1 MLPAFDDPEPGMREQ
16 ALRLSEGLLADP
28 RSALRNPMA
37 SLLNDP
43 SPRVRFQLA
52 LSTGS
57 VASRVIRAKMLS
69 NLLGENGA
77 DPWIRTAALSSA
89 GDCGMAL
96 LNEFLPRASAL
107 DQPTKAGILTRLAA
121 MIGAGGKADEITGV
135 LNFLGGRNTPAEDA
149 ALLTGLGQG
158 MRNSKTPLPAWLA
171 NPPKGAEAAVA
182 KLRVRFT
189 VAAVTVRDEARNSPT
204 RVAAA
209 GLLALA
215 PFDVAG
221 PALAE
226 ALTPATPGDVQSA
239 AVKALAAHPDPKVSE
254 LLLKNWNG
262 YGPTL
267 RREVLDAL
275 TARPDRALKLLDAV
289 EKKTVAASELDLAR
303 VQQLKTHPNAA
314 VRAKAAAVLKAT
326 VNPDRAKV
334 VASYAAALTE
344 LVQGAR
350 RGSLRG
356 DPPTP
361 PGAGAMS
368 HE

>member
-1 MLPAFDDPEPGMREQ
+1 
-16 ALRLSEGLLADP
+16 
-28 RSALRNPMA
+28 
-37 SLLNDP
+37 
-43 SPRVRFQLA
+43 
-52 LSTGS
+52 
-57 VASRVIRAKMLS
+57 
-69 NLLGENGA
+69 
-77 DPWIRTAALSSA
+77 
-89 GDCGMAL
+89 
-96 LNEFLPRASAL
+96 
-107 DQPTKAGILTRLAA
+107 
-121 MIGAGGKADEITGV
+121 
-135 LNFLGGRNTPAEDA
+135 
-149 ALLTGLGQG
+149 
-158 MRNSKTPLPAWLA
+158 
-171 NPPKGAEAAVA
+171 
-182 KLRVRFT
+182 T

-334 VASYAAALTE
+334 VASYAAALE
-344 LVQGAR
+344 LKGDAAKGKGLFKTHCSACHKLDGVGHDVGANLLAALPSKSGEDLLVAVFDPNREVDPRYVNYQATTADGRTLNGVVVAETPTSVTLR
-350 RGSLRG
+350 R
-356 DPPTP
+356 
-361 PGAGAMS
+361 
-368 HE
+368 